1 MIPIKYSKPLL
12 YLVIL
17 VYSVSCEEIN
27 RKTTQDHDASQSM
40 SDLSLTFDMQ
50 LESSLDQLPSDDL
63 DRSSKIINDAQ
74 MTDLTVDLVD
84 ALSRLDSQVNP
95 IDIDYIP
102 DGNPIN
108 PQQGVYPYPSNFFL
122 QANANTVTGW
132 RINLPPQFALYG
144 ISSEYL
150 AQQDGFSR
158 MPMILSQWPNGVD
171 PSSLGSIQDPAQS
184 ILNTSITLLIEQG
197 TLKRIPHLAEV
208 DVSAN
213 DPALAPLIIR
223 PLEVLQ
229 PNQNYI
235 VLIQQGLQ
243 DIEGQAHVA
252 PLAFQVLR
260 DDIPTEIEEIERQR
274 DEYRLIFDELER
286 ADFDINR
293 SLLAWS
299 FHTRSRQ
306 NSIDPLLKMQEIAAE
321 WPLGDWSITSDRLD
335 GVNRQ
340 IEGVFEVPLFVGDHG
355 IVYDDFALPTVIDT
369 AFYPFTFTL
378 PTTLAGEP
386 RPVIVYGHGFLG
398 NRIQATRSSF
408 NDLCV
413 RGRYSAL
420 GLNFGFHEE
429 ILLLAVQSLT
439 GDTLALDKLIAEVM
453 QTMVNT
459 TTLVRFAR
467 EKFASDFIEINTAE
481 VHYMGI
487 SNGGT
492 FGYLFAATT
501 AVIEKAILV
510 VGGGGLSHFLQRATQ
525 WNELG
530 FIATSRYS
538 SPADLQFFL
547 SILQSLLDPI
557 DPINFVDHL
566 VAPRFNDLPPI
577 KVQVHMAVNDSQ
589 VHNLVSEWMVRSAG
603 IPLMMPSVKPIWGLF
618 EWEGNYTQTPAE
630 DYPLGALFVYDEH
643 VTPSPLGNIPPTED
657 NGTHGTV
664 RQLDVY
670 QEHIIDFIS
679 TGLFRQQC
687 DGVCDPE

>member
-1 MIPIKYSKPLL
+1 MTPIRYHILL
-12 YLVIL
+12 VYITIL
-17 VYSVSCEEIN
+17 IYSVSCEE
-27 RKTTQDHDASQSM
+27 RAHTTAHDTTQNM
-40 SDLSLTFDMQ
+40 TDLSLPLDMQ
-50 LESSLDQLPSDDL
+50 LKHSLDQLLLNDV
-63 DRSSKIINDAQ
+63 DRSIQVMNDAQ
-74 MTDLTVDLVD
+74 ITDFTVNSVD
-84 ALSRLDSQVNP
+84 ALSEFDSQVNP

-122 QANANTVTGW
+122 QADTTTVTGW
-132 RINLPPQFALYG
+132 RVNLPQQFALYG

-158 MPMILSQWPNGVD
+158 MPMILSQWPNGVN
-171 PSSLGSIQDPAQS
+171 PSSLGSSQDPAQS

-223 PLEVLQ
+223 PLEVLH

-235 VLIQQGLQ
+235 VLIQQGLE
-243 DIEGQAHVA
+243 DIEGQTHVA
-252 PLAFQVLR
+252 PLAFQALR

-286 ADFDINR
+286 ADLDSSR

-321 WPLGDWSITSDRLD
+321 WPLGDWSITHDRLD

-340 IEGVFEVPLFVGDHG
+340 IEGVFEVPLFVGEHG
-355 IVYDDFALPTVIDT
+355 LVYDDFASPMVIDT

-429 ILLLAVQSLT
+429 ILLLAVQSLA
-439 GDTLALDKLIAEVM
+439 GDTLALDQLIAEVM

-467 EKFASDFIEINTAE
+467 EKFASEFIEINTTD

-618 EWEGNYTQTPAE
+618 EWEGNYTQTPVE
-630 DYPLGALFVYDEH
+630 EYPLAALFVYDEH
-643 VTPSPLGNIPPTED
+643 VAPSPLGNIPPIED

-670 QEHIIDFIS
+670 QEHIIDFIN